1 MGQTDLLLESL
12 RLMGIGMGIVFC
24 FLLLLVAL
32 LKGMSR
38 AAERLGPP
46 EPEPVPIAGRTP
58 SAVADDDLIAVIGAA
73 IAHYRARRR

>member
-24 FLLLLVAL
+24 FLMLLVAL

-38 AAERLGPP
+38 VASRLGPP
-46 EPEPVPIAGRTP
+46 EPLPTAGKPP
-58 SAVADDDLIAVIGAA
+58 SAVADDELVAVIGAA
-73 IAHYRARRR
+73 IAQYRARRR